1 MATTA
6 NPHALDTAQDGDE
19 QFELMQPPPST
30 FDPYKDR
37 PISTNTYAT
46 RSHVHA
52 NGLWHCS
59 VHIWI
64 VNPSTSKIL
73 LQKRSMSKD
82 TFPGR
87 WDISSAGHVEANTSL
102 IRTVQLEL
110 AEELGIDNV
119 SEDELKLSF
128 VIPAEQ
134 AELGGCNAYEH
145 VYFLIRDNK
154 DDSIDRFKLGTA
166 EVSEVIWMPIND
178 VLDALKTGDDG
189 YAPRTYLYVHAMQ
202 SELDRILHK

>member
-1 MATTA
+1 
-6 NPHALDTAQDGDE
+6 
-19 QFELMQPPPST
+19 MQT
-30 FDPYKDR
+30 ECTNICYIR
-37 PISTNTYAT
+37 ISFVFI
-46 RSHVHA
+46 S
-52 NGLWHCS
+52 L
-59 VHIWI
+59 
-64 VNPSTSKIL
+64 
-73 LQKRSMSKD
+73 
-82 TFPGR
+82 PGR
-87 WDISSAGHVEANTSL
+87 WDISSAGHVEADTSL

-154 DDSIDRFKLGTA
+154 DDSIDQFKLGTA
-166 EVSEVIWMPIND
+166 EVSEVIWMPIKD

-189 YAPRTYLYVHAMQ
+189 YAPRTLLYVSAMQ
-202 SELDRILHK
+202 SELDRILKR